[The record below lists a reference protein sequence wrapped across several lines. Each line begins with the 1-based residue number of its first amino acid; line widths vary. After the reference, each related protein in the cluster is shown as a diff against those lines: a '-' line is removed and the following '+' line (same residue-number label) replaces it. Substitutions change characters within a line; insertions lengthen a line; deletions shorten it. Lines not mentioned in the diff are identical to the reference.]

1 MSNVALP
8 FKSNGDTTAPSS
20 SVSPFQEWALSPLVA
35 SLALTVS
42 ACGFFDEREPT
53 VYALL
58 VGIDDYPGFFNDLR
72 GPVEDVRRLTEV
84 LTGRFG
90 VSEAN
95 IMTLTDSDATRMN
108 IANSVVQHLG
118 KAGPD
123 DVAVFFY
130 SGHGTQ
136 IGTNIGVTGPSDAEE
151 GGEGD
156 EALVVYGPSRKSSLL
171 LDEELGFLI
180 ESIDAGRS
188 MVVVDACFS
197 GDITRGPSDAPRPK
211 LILADDAEFRA
222 TLNIPTDFI
231 AIEISL
237 SIGMP
242 SAPLPSVIRPRDLAI
257 WRRLRKPSVDP
268 RGTLCGVPPRRTRCR
283 GPQVW
288 EPGRAFSLTIWRS
301 TWRLRR
307 WNQRW
312 RRSRNPCFRTFN
324 ATPRSMTTCPRNI
337 RRSAD
342 IAIPPPSGISLQY
355 DSKEVGLVG
364 VHFNRR

>member
-20 SVSPFQEWALSPLVA
+20 SVSQWALSPLVA

-242 SAPLPSVIRPRDLAI
+242 SAPAIRDSTTGFGDLAA
-257 WRRLRKPSVDP
+257 VEE
-268 RGTLCGVPPRRTRCR
+268 T
-283 GPQVW
+283 
-288 EPGRAFSLTIWRS
+288 
-301 TWRLRR
+301 LRR
-307 WNQRW
+307 PQRHIMW
-312 RRSRNPCFRTFN
+312 SSSTEDQV
-324 ATPRSMTTCPRNI
+324 SWTTSLGAGTSLFTHYLAQHLETAPLESTLAEVAQSVFQDVQRYTEEHDNMSAQHPQI
-337 RRSAD
+337 RRHSDTTTIGDFFA
-342 IAIPPPSGISLQY
+342 
-355 DSKEVGLVG
+355 V
-364 VHFNRR
+364 R